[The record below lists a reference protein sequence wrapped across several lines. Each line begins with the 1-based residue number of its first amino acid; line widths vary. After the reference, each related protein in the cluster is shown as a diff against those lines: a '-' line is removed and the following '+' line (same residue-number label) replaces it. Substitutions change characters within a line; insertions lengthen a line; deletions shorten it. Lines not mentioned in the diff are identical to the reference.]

1 MDIDIINARDTKFTE
16 AVSLSFHG
24 VEEASFDLF
33 HKVLYVLVTIQQKR
47 SGGVGYCVY
56 TAYSPAAYEARLI
69 SPRVFWLDCKLLT
82 CPQLVCLFFPS
93 SPL

>member
-33 HKVLYVLVTIQQKR
+33 HKVLFVLVTIQQKSR
-47 SGGVGYCVY
+47 I
-56 TAYSPAAYEARLI
+56 TNEIKKQR
-69 SPRVFWLDCKLLT
+69 KK
-82 CPQLVCLFFPS
+82 
-93 SPL
+93 